1 MTNNTYS
8 INSKRRIISK
18 GKPFC
23 TALYDDFLLELE
35 AYRSNNDGKYPTQR
49 VLADICRISHRTARK
64 VIDISK
70 NKRTLHTVRRINK
83 KGTVNYGSR
92 SLEISEQMFLL
103 TKYFENPQLQL
114 SEYANLLYTYSGK
127 CVSTSTLCLWFK
139 HSLPFKSSM
148 RKTSLFPHRK
158 YTTENIYRLIS
169 YTRFI
174 AGIDPMRIV
183 YTDEKPIR
191 GSDAYNRQ
199 VRRCPVTGT
208 TPFLQTKFKLRNRYN
223 LMTAIRIYD
232 PFDKC
237 MFHRMGTFSGN
248 SVTFLSFVLEM
259 VKANYLRHGD
269 ILVLDNCRIH
279 NTDYCEFLSHMLLQ
293 ECNIFVV
300 FLPAYAPELN
310 PIELCFNYFSQ
321 QLKHTNLRNVT
332 NHSDRMFMTLCSVIL
347 DRINKNNVVKMYRKA
362 GIRC

>member
-1 MTNNTYS
+1 MSSTYEFS
-8 INSKRRIISK
+8 SRGRIIAK
-18 GKPFC
+18 GKQFC
-23 TALYDDFLLELE
+23 TALYDDFLLKLE
-35 AYRSNNDGKYPTQR
+35 TYRFMNNGTYPTQR
-49 VLADICRISHRTARK
+49 AFADICRISNSTAQK

-70 NKRTLHTVRRINK
+70 NKRTLHTVQRITK

-92 SLEISEQMFLL
+92 TLDISEQLFLL

-114 SEYANLLYTYSGK
+114 SEYANLLYAYSGK

-158 YTTENIYRLIS
+158 YTQENICRLFN

-174 AGIDPMRIV
+174 AGVDPHRIV
-183 YTDEKPIR
+183 YTDEKPVR
-191 GSDAYNRQ
+191 GYDIYNRQ

-223 LMTAIRIYD
+223 LMAAVRIHD

-237 MFHRMGTFSGN
+237 MFYRMGTFRGN
-248 SVTFLSFVLEM
+248 SMTFLSFVLEM
-259 VKANYLRHGD
+259 VRVNFLRYGD
-269 ILVLDNCRIH
+269 ILVLDNCKIH

-293 ECNIFVV
+293 ECHILVV

-332 NHSDRMFMTLCSVIL
+332 NHSDRMFVTLCSIIL
-347 DRINKNNVVKMYRKA
+347 DRINKNDVIKMYRKA